1 MYLYV
6 HFKLEVFTK
15 IFHHNLIL
23 RIQLNQQKKKKKIN
37 TFPGVIKMAESCL
50 SFLDQNNMTT
60 VRMNEP

>member
-23 RIQLNQQKKKKKIN
+23 RIQLNQQQKKKIN